1 LFKWNGIKTDRLPKV
16 KAGEITHVDLG
27 VLGDFISKMS
37 AAGAM
42 VPDAE
47 LDNYLRNLANL
58 PKRSETEGN
67 VMGQAGMETMQ
78 GAPPLPNGAPAPGMP
93 TGAPAP
99 APVDAGT
106 NLMDKYAPFPPDET
120 PPQ

>member
-1 LFKWNGIKTDRLPKV
+1 
-16 KAGEITHVDLG
+16 LG
-27 VLGDFISKMS
+27 VLGDFISKMA

-106 NLMDKYAPFPPDET
+106 SLMDKYAPFPPDET